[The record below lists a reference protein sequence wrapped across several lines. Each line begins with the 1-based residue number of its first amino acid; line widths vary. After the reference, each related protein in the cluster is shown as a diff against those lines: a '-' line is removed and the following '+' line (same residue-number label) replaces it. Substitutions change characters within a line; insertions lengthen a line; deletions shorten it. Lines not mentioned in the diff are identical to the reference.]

1 MLDSLL
7 STSSA
12 ADTITLSGTITIIL
26 SSLALGLFISL
37 IYRFTERERGAS
49 ASFAVTLIMLP
60 SIIAMI
66 ILLVGNNAAR
76 ALSLAGAFSI
86 IRFRS
91 APGDPKDIGYIFFT
105 LGVGLACGMGYI
117 LYGAIFAAILCA
129 AMVILTQTGYAQKKS
144 GSMQLKIMIP
154 EDTDF
159 QHLFDDIFSSYT
171 SSFRLERIKT
181 ADFGALFELHYAVM
195 VPDDT
200 DQKEFID
207 SLRARNGNL
216 NITLSL
222 KHTESW

>member
-1 MLDSLL
+1 MLDALL
-7 STSSA
+7 TSTA
-12 ADTITLSGTITIIL
+12 AAETITMSGTVTIIL

-129 AMVILTQTGYAQKKS
+129 SMVILTQTGYAQKKS
-144 GSMQLKIMIP
+144 GSMQLRIVIP
-154 EDTDF
+154 EDTDY
-159 QHLFDDIFSSYT
+159 QHLFDDIFTSYAD
-171 SSFRLERIKT
+171 SFRLEKIKT

-195 VPDDT
+195 LPQDT
-200 DQKEFID
+200 NQKEFID
-207 SLRARNGNL
+207 SLRSRNGNL

>member
-1 MLDSLL
+1 MLDALL
-7 STSSA
+7 TSTA
-12 ADTITLSGTITIIL
+12 AAETITMSGTVTIIL

-105 LGVGLACGMGYI
+105 HGVGATFRATCSVSRRSMLLCWPTPLASLTCCTS
-117 LYGAIFAAILCA
+117 AFFAPWTSTF
-129 AMVILTQTGYAQKKS
+129 LTVSTGKKKS
-144 GSMQLKIMIP
+144 TAHTATTASTATNAHRRRACLLRRRRSRACAPALRGRRRSRVVLSSDMTPTPPALPGRSAGSHQ
-154 EDTDF
+154 
-159 QHLFDDIFSSYT
+159 
-171 SSFRLERIKT
+171 
-181 ADFGALFELHYAVM
+181 
-195 VPDDT
+195 
-200 DQKEFID
+200 
-207 SLRARNGNL
+207 RA
-216 NITLSL
+216 
-222 KHTESW
+222 W